1 MPYLVLYR
9 LRLVTLCPQL
19 SLRLDTSRNEL
30 LITNTVLAVLA
41 CCFGLGAYVTGIFG
55 MNLDNTG
62 RLQSTPHVFS
72 SVIVTSL
79 FCMCCLFFGLIY
91 AFRKTGV
98 FPAKVGHVYPESSY
112 PHAHK
117 R

>member
-1 MPYLVLYR
+1 MGCVYFIL
-9 LRLVTLCPQL
+9 QL

-62 RLQSTPHVFS
+62 KLQRTPHVFG
-72 SVIVTSL
+72 SVIVLSL
-79 FCMCCLFFGLIY
+79 FWMTCLFCGLIFI
-91 AFRKTGV
+91 FRRTGV
-98 FPAKVGHVYPESSY
+98 FPTKIVLSNYDMR
-112 PHAHK
+112 K
-117 R
+117 T